1 MFFFPF
7 AFLLFL
13 VAVFSL
19 ARLGR
24 RFFQRF
30 FRGVEG
36 EERLEEGSRGR
47 FLRWLPA
54 ERQGT
59 SVRKAP
65 DPEARVFRL
74 AYKRKGRLT
83 ISDAVVDLGL
93 SIRQAEELLN
103 SLVDGLRV
111 RMEVTPNG
119 LEVYEFP
126 EIIARFGRF

>member
-1 MFFFPF
+1 MFFFSF

-13 VAVFSL
+13 VAVFTL
-19 ARLGR
+19 T
-24 RFFQRF
+24 RFGLRYFQRF

-36 EERLEEGSRGR
+36 EERPEEGSRGR

-59 SVRKAP
+59 PMRKAP
-65 DPEARVFRL
+65 DLEARVFRL

-83 ISDAVVDLGL
+83 VSDAVIDMGL

-111 RMEVTPNG
+111 RREVTPNG

-126 EIIARFGRF
+126 EIITRFARF

>member
-59 SVRKAP
+59 PVRKAP

-83 ISDAVVDLGL
+83 IPDAVVDLGL

-126 EIIARFGRF
+126 EIIARFGRL